1 MSKRFSN
8 KTSLSSNEEPTL
20 TPDNAES
27 QMGNMLTWYTY
38 NRDSNDARQYFLD
51 YLKKYETGTDLTNI
65 SLTDV
70 NISNSIGWLCRI
82 RMGNEKAFP
91 DKYIKNINDA
101 KANVLQL
108 VASKKTALEE
118 VSSTKRPSVQENIQ
132 NKFRDIL
139 GEIEV
144 KIDEFVASECKSE
157 FNLYDWLNDNQIKAI
172 QAKNIYTHYETTLL
186 VELTDAHTGR
196 CEQMAEAYAFL
207 GKSGLDSYIKFVQ
220 QLIESAKKYE
230 HEEKTKAFLHRPP
243 RAKKPK
249 SPAKLVAK
257 LHYLR
262 ESGDLKSV
270 DLEKIIGAS
279 QLWTYNIKTR
289 VLSGYFCSNNH
300 GLSVKGSTITNY
312 DEEISVGKILRKPD
326 QILPSVISGTKIT
339 IKRIFDKINAKGKK
353 LTGRI
358 NNDTLLIKVL

>member
-108 VASKKTALEE
+108 VASKKTAPEE

-132 NKFRDIL
+132 N
-139 GEIEV
+139 
-144 KIDEFVASECKSE
+144 
-157 FNLYDWLNDNQIKAI
+157 
-172 QAKNIYTHYETTLL
+172 
-186 VELTDAHTGR
+186 
-196 CEQMAEAYAFL
+196 
-207 GKSGLDSYIKFVQ
+207 
-220 QLIESAKKYE
+220 
-230 HEEKTKAFLHRPP
+230 
-243 RAKKPK
+243 
-249 SPAKLVAK
+249 
-257 LHYLR
+257 
-262 ESGDLKSV
+262 
-270 DLEKIIGAS
+270 
-279 QLWTYNIKTR
+279 
-289 VLSGYFCSNNH
+289 
-300 GLSVKGSTITNY
+300 
-312 DEEISVGKILRKPD
+312 
-326 QILPSVISGTKIT
+326 
-339 IKRIFDKINAKGKK
+339 
-353 LTGRI
+353 
-358 NNDTLLIKVL
+358 